1 MSKRIVV
8 SGIGMITPIGT
19 GKDKFW
25 EAAVKGTNGVLPIT
39 SFDTTEYR
47 SKTGGEVRDF
57 DAKTYLNDNEINAMG
72 RAGHFALAASKMA
85 LDDAKLDLSGV
96 DAHRV
101 GVSMGTT
108 MGEPQIIQQILI
120 NQPKDNRVIQD
131 ITKGEAIKYPAS
143 TIPAGISRFLG
154 IKGQTTL
161 IPTAC
166 AAGNYA
172 IGYAMDLL
180 KMGRLDYVLAGGSD
194 PFAAIA
200 FCGFNRLL
208 ATTMDICKPFDLNRH
223 GMAVAE
229 GAGILVME
237 TLDNA
242 LARGAEIYGEILGY
256 GLGCDAYDMTAPH
269 PEGDGGILA
278 MERAIA
284 HSKIDKKS
292 VDYICAHGTGTP
304 ANDKSETKIAK
315 KVFGENA
322 YKIPMSSI
330 KSMLGHTMGAAS
342 AIEAA
347 ASLLM
352 MKNNKILP
360 TINYETPDPD
370 CDLDYVA
377 NVARDAELNIVV
389 SNAYAFGGNTSAIVL
404 KKYNKGE

>member
-8 SGIGMITPIGT
+8 SGMGVITPIGT

-25 EAAVKGTNGVLPIT
+25 EAAVKGTNGVLPIK
-39 SFDTTEYR
+39 SFDTSEYR

-57 DAKTYLNDNEINAMG
+57 HERTYLNENEISAMG
-72 RAGHFALAASKMA
+72 RAGHFALAATRMA
-85 LDDAKLDLSGV
+85 LDDAKLNLNELN
-96 DAHRV
+96 ANRI

-108 MGEPQIIQQILI
+108 MGEPQVIQNVLEDL
-120 NQPKDNRVIQD
+120 PKDKRIIENMVRN
-131 ITKGEAIKYPAS
+131 EAVKYPAS

-180 KMGRLDYVLAGGSD
+180 KMGRLDFCIAGGSD

-208 ATTMDICKPFDLNRH
+208 ATTMDVVRPFDLNRT
-223 GMAVAE
+223 GMAVSE
-229 GAGILVME
+229 GAGVLIME

-269 PEGDGGILA
+269 PEGKGGILA
-278 MERAIA
+278 MERAIS
-284 HSKIDKKS
+284 HSKISKKEVS
-292 VDYICAHGTGTP
+292 YICAHGTGTP
-304 ANDKSETKIAK
+304 ANDKAETKVAK
-315 KVFGENA
+315 EVFGEDA
-322 YKIPMSSI
+322 YKIPMSSL

-352 MKNNKILP
+352 LKNNIILP
-360 TINYETPDPD
+360 TINYSAPDPE
-370 CDLDYVA
+370 CDLDYIPNNA
-377 NVARDAELNIVV
+377 READLNVII

-404 KKYNKGE
+404 KKYKKGE